1 MKFLKDN
8 WLIIA
13 VIILFGGNLTQFLN
27 PIVKIKEVVK
37 RDTVTTVTVDSVSLT
52 RAKAELEYL
61 RSQVVIANGKIKY
74 VTKKVIICDTIT
86 VDNTEFI
93 VPNFIASLDTTYK
106 ESSIK
111 LKYHY
116 PQNVFTDISFTYPR
130 IENNI
135 TKTVEVKK
143 LFNFNHGIQVGFGYG
158 VINQNLD
165 FYIGYG
171 FTLGLNL

>member
-27 PIVKIKEVVK
+27 PIVKVQEVIK
-37 RDTVTTVTVDSVSLT
+37 RDTVTTVTVDSVSLM

-61 RSQVVIANGKIKY
+61 RSQIVIAKG
-74 VTKKVIICDTIT
+74 KVIYKDVVSEIEIHDTT
-86 VDNTEFI
+86 YI

-106 ESSIK
+106 QSSIK